1 MLTRWRWRIS
11 QLSRE
16 IWVPVVGYAALGVG
30 TAFLSIPVAPFVPDG
45 LATAIGADAVDE
57 VLSILASSMLA
68 VTTFS
73 LSIMVSAMAAA
84 SANATPRSTRLLR
97 EDRTAQ
103 NVLATFVGA
112 FLFSVVG
119 IVALHAGLY
128 QAGGKPVLFVA
139 AVVVIGLVV
148 AALLRWI
155 VHLTTFGR
163 MADTL
168 DRVETAAAEA
178 LAARVADPY
187 LGGLRAEGPVPD
199 HFTPVRAEIAGYVE
213 HVDVAALETIAG
225 TIGATLRVAALPG
238 AFVHPGA
245 PLVWRSGGMLDEN
258 QETELRTA
266 FSIGLSRSFDQDP
279 RFGLIVL
286 TEIASRALSPA
297 VNDPGTAIDVIGRLL
312 RVLSLWTEPA
322 EPVQRYRNVLVPP
335 IRVSD
340 LLEDAFLP
348 IARDGAGLVE
358 VQIRLQKA
366 LAALVM
372 MAPDVFG
379 PSAAG
384 MAERALGHA
393 RTALSQ
399 TTEVHGIA
407 ALAGATIDAGAAHP
421 RPAGV

>member
-1 MLTRWRWRIS
+1 MLSRLRWRLSRV
-11 QLSRE
+11 SRE
-16 IWVPVVGYAALGVG
+16 IWVPVVSYAVLGVA
-30 TAFLSIPVAPFVPDG
+30 TAFVSVPLGPFVPDG
-45 LATAIGADAVDE
+45 LSEAIGADAVDE

-84 SANATPRSTRLLR
+84 SSNATPRSTGLLR
-97 EDRTAQ
+97 EDPTAK

-112 FLFSVVG
+112 FIFSVVG
-119 IVALHAGLY
+119 IVALHAGFY
-128 QAGGKPVLFVA
+128 TSGGKPVLFAA

-168 DRVETAAAEA
+168 DRVEKAAAEA

-187 LGGLRAEGPVPD
+187 LGGLRAAGPMPD
-199 HFTPVRAEIAGYVE
+199 HFTPVRADTVGYVE
-213 HVDVAALETIAG
+213 HVDVAALDAIAE

-238 AFVHPGA
+238 TFVHPGA
-245 PLVWRSGGMLDEN
+245 PLVCRTGGMLDDE
-258 QETELRTA
+258 QEAALRAA

-297 VNDPGTAIDVIGRLL
+297 VNDPGTAIEVIGRLL

-322 EPVQRYRNVLVPP
+322 EPVTRYRNVLVPP
-335 IRVSD
+335 IRVAD

-358 VQIRLQKA
+358 VHVRLQKA
-366 LAALVM
+366 LAGLVQ
-372 MAPDVFG
+372 MAPAVFG
-379 PSAAG
+379 PAAAD
-384 MAERALGHA
+384 MAGRAIGHA
-393 RTALSQ
+393 RSALSQ
-399 TTEVHGIA
+399 ESEVGRIEALAVAIIA
-407 ALAGATIDAGAAHP
+407 AGGAHP
-421 RPAGV
+421 RPDGL